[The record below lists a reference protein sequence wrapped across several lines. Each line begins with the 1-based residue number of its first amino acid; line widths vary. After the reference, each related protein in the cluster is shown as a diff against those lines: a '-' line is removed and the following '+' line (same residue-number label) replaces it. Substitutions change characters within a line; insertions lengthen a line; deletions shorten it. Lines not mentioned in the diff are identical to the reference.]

1 LTYLSSPSINAAET
15 LTHYGACKKAASR
28 LKMIKYLGGW
38 SMLAAASLL
47 SSLVYIWF
55 RKIEAIVP
63 EPYLVSKIS

>member
-1 LTYLSSPSINAAET
+1 
-15 LTHYGACKKAASR
+15 
-28 LKMIKYLGGW
+28 MIKYLGGW

-47 SSLVYIWF
+47 SSLVYVWF